1 MSKTTKKESRSRKL
15 IKLASSAVLM
25 SAVAGFSA
33 QANAGNYSVMG
44 SGSEVREAL
53 STINSLQKPAE
64 LGCGAMDSKTTKDTK
79 TSEGK
84 CGEGKCGGE
93 MKDAKNKEAK
103 AVKESA
109 AKKIESKTSEAKC
122 GEGKCG
128 GEMMK
133 TKSKDVKKAD
143 EKAKKADSKTSEAK
157 CGESKSDK

>member
-1 MSKTTKKESRSRKL
+1 MSKTTKKESRSKKL

-53 STINSLQKPAE
+53 SAINSLQKPAE

-93 MKDAKNKEAK
+93 MKEAKNKEAK

-109 AKKIESKTSEAKC
+109 AKKVESKTSEA
-122 GEGKCG
+122 KCG

-143 EKAKKADSKTSEAK
+143 EKDKKADSKTSEAK
-157 CGESKSDK
+157 CGEGKSDK